1 MPPEARY
8 VRVANDLR
16 RKIETGV
23 YPKSSWLPSRAT
35 LCKEYKVSL
44 FVVDRAMFILRSED
58 LTETVPGV
66 GVYVK

>member
-8 VRVANDLR
+8 VRVVNDLR

-23 YPKSSWLPSRAT
+23 YPKGSWLPSRAT
-35 LCKEYKVSL
+35 LCKEYEVSL
-44 FVVDRAMFILRSED
+44 FVVDRAMFILRSEG